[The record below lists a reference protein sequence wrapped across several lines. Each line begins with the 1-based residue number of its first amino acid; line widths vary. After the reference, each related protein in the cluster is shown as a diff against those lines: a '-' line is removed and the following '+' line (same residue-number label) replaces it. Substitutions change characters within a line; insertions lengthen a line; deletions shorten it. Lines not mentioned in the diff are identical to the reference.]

1 MLKGQWATTNH
12 FTAATSMQTQNQA
25 PPSTTAVRFAT
36 TTSRSST
43 QPTNPAEWWTEVS
56 KRWGTSDW
64 LLRYRDSG
72 TGPGHDKSNDNNSN
86 ALKQH
91 LGMLTQNTLQLA
103 TTSHEPG
110 DPHASAPHS
119 SHFHHSTYHPS
130 LAPRDLLPRS
140 LFPHSKLHKDLAQ
153 GPIHLRHAKSTS
165 SRMKTV
171 IPRPATTASYVWNP
185 VTILTAT
192 AATAANGASRRT
204 PLAIAPNP
212 MPFATQRTA
221 TSQSLTQTTANAA
234 PRMLTTPLSF
244 YSRPPLPP
252 HRITHT
258 LPTSQMR
265 TTHVENESLGRASC
279 YDHGLVNCYLC
290 IPLLPL

>member
-1 MLKGQWATTNH
+1 
-12 FTAATSMQTQNQA
+12 MQTQNQA

-36 TTSRSST
+36 TTSRSLSR
-43 QPTNPAEWWTEVS
+43 PTNPAEWWTEVS

-64 LLRYRDSG
+64 LLRYRDSDI
-72 TGPGHDKSNDNNSN
+72 GPGHGKSNNNNSN
-86 ALKQH
+86 ASKQH
-91 LGMLTQNTLQLA
+91 LGTLTQNTSQLA

-119 SHFHHSTYHPS
+119 SHSHHSTYHPS
-130 LAPRDLLPRS
+130 LAPRALLPCS
-140 LFPHSKLHKDLAQ
+140 LFPRSKLHKDLAQ
-153 GPIHLRHAKSTS
+153 GPIHLRHERFTS

-171 IPRPATTASYVWNP
+171 TPKPATTASYVWNP
-185 VTILTAT
+185 ATTLTAT

-204 PLAIAPNP
+204 PLATAQDPT
-212 MPFATQRTA
+212 PFVTQRTA
-221 TSQSLTQTTANAA
+221 TSQSLTQTTASAA
-234 PRMLTTPLSF
+234 LHMSTTPLSF
-244 YSRPPLPP
+244 YSRPSLLP

-258 LPTSQMR
+258 LPTSRMR

-279 YDHGLVNCYLC
+279 YDHGLVDCYLC